1 MISKRWYDIIC
12 VKIVSNLEGSIY
24 TLKSKWGKQTGKKS
38 KRQLIKKS
46 VASLMLINMLCLSTI
61 IPTAA
66 MAASATTGTST
77 DQKSNEAAASGSKAL
92 PSAES
97 LGLQVKSAILM
108 EASTGKILLS
118 INSDEALP
126 PASMSKMM
134 TEYIVSDYV
143 KQGKI
148 KWDDEVTTSAN
159 AAAQIGSRVFLAEG
173 DKHTV
178 LDLYK
183 AMAIGSAN
191 DATVALA
198 EYVAGGSEK
207 EFVKIMNEKA
217 KEFGMKT
224 AYFANSTGLSIA
236 DMPAA
241 TRPDSDQ
248 ETIMSAMDTAI
259 LARHIVEDHPD
270 FNEVT
275 KIQSFKFRST
285 DKAPVVNWNW
295 MLESNA
301 SITNFKAYAYPGLDG
316 LKTGHT
322 KAAKQCFTGTAER
335 NGMRLISVVM
345 GAETEAE
352 RFIQTKKVLDYG
364 FDHFEVKQIVGA
376 KSAVSGLA
384 TIPVVKGSTTEVPVV
399 TDAAVNVVVPKGT
412 NPQNV
417 TYTVSQ
423 ADETARTAPIEAGK
437 ALGTIT
443 YTYKNDSMPQDQVTT
458 VNLIASEPVEKG
470 SWLRLFFRSI
480 GDLFGD
486 LFNSVKNMF

>member
-1 MISKRWYDIIC
+1 MNNISYDF
-12 VKIVSNLEGSIY
+12 EGSIN
-24 TLKSKWGKQTGKKS
+24 TLERKLLTQKGKKS

-46 VASLMLINMLCLSTI
+46 VASLMLVNMLCISTI

-66 MAASATTGTST
+66 MAASATSTNTST
-77 DQKSNEAAASGSKAL
+77 DTKSTEAADTKTGAVSNIKA
-92 PSAES
+92 PE
-97 LGLQVKSAILM
+97 LQVKSAVLM

-134 TEYIVSDYV
+134 TEYLVSDYV
-143 KQGKI
+143 KQGKL
-148 KWDDEVTTSAN
+148 KWDDVVTVSEN
-159 AAAQIGSRVFLAEG
+159 AAAQIGSRVFLAAG

-191 DATVALA
+191 DASVALA
-198 EYVAGGSEK
+198 EQIGGTEK
-207 EFVKIMNEKA
+207 DFVKLMNAKA

-224 AYFANSTGLSIA
+224 AHFANATGLNIS
-236 DMPAA
+236 DMPEAS
-241 TRPDSDQ
+241 RPDDGK

-259 LARHIVEDHPD
+259 LARHIVDDHPD
-270 FNEVT
+270 FSDVT
-275 KIQSFKFRST
+275 SIQSFKFRPT
-285 DKAPVVNWNW
+285 DKDPVVNWNW
-295 MLESNA
+295 MLESNS

-322 KAAKQCFTGTAER
+322 AAAKQCFTGTAER

-352 RFIQTKKVLDYG
+352 RFKQTKKVLDYG
-364 FDHFEVKQIVGA
+364 FDNFEVKQIIGA

-384 TIPVVKGSTTEVPVV
+384 TIPVVKGAATEVPVV

-412 NPQNV
+412 EPKNV
-417 TYTVSQ
+417 TYTVAQS
-423 ADETARTAPIEAGK
+423 DEAARTAPIAASK

-443 YTYKNDSMPQDQVTT
+443 YTYKNDSIAQDQVTT
-458 VNLIASEPVEKG
+458 VNLIAAEPVEKG

-486 LFNSVKNMF
+486 LFDSVKNMF